1 MNSLINFLKDFFK
14 NKGLFVFSAFIV
26 EKLVMLIN
34 TIFIVKMI
42 SQEEF
47 GRVTLIASVLA
58 FFIPLSGFGTFSM
71 FLKFG
76 SEQKTEEEK
85 LQLSQEIFR
94 KGLRNQFILAVGFII
109 ISNLYSLKFEHL
121 GWIIAMFTIRLIGVF
136 LQSHLT
142 IFFRINGQNQKF
154 ATVNIL
160 VNLIGLALTFMLTF
174 YFGVFGYMISL
185 AISPF
190 ISLFFYTKNLF
201 LLTRNTVQTLDWKK
215 MWRYG
220 WVESVAYFASEL
232 LFSIDIAMIAL
243 FMTDKD
249 ISLYKV
255 AIILPLNLLFIPSML
270 FQTDMPRIIQN
281 STNKTFLKQYI
292 FNYYRLFI
300 PLSIIILVGSFFLK
314 EWLIKL
320 FFNSDYSGGNITFFI
335 ATLAVVAAMLTR
347 VIFINLNSA
356 IGKAN
361 WNIRISILSIIL
373 LVIFDLLLIPKYGI
387 EGAATG
393 LMLTFTTI
401 GLYSAYLFKTYLNAL
416 KTNE

>member
-58 FFIPLSGFGTFSM
+58 FFIPLSGFGTFSVL
-71 FLKFG
+71 LKFG
-76 SEQKTEEEK
+76 SEQKTEEDK
-85 LQLSQEIFR
+85 LRLSQEIFR
-94 KGLRNQFILAVGFII
+94 KGLRNQLILAVGFII
-109 ISNLYSLKFEHL
+109 IANLYALKFDQL
-121 GWIIAMFTIRLIGVF
+121 GWIIAMFAIRLIGIF

-142 IFFRINGQNQKF
+142 IFFRIDGQNQKF
-154 ATVNIL
+154 ATVNML
-160 VNLIGLALTFMLTF
+160 VNIVGLFFTFILTH
-174 YFGVFGYMISL
+174 YYGVIGYMISL

-281 STNKTFLKQYI
+281 STNKQFLKQYI